1 MARIREELVLYDR
14 FTNTFTKY
22 LRYGEQA
29 ANVTNQAKK
38 ATDQYAQS
46 QKAAAA
52 STNTLAD
59 SIKSLIGG
67 YVGLQGLRAVLNL
80 SDTIASTT
88 ARLDMMND
96 GLQTT
101 AELNNMI
108 WESAQRSRMAYTDTA
123 AFVAKLGNLAGN
135 AFDSNAD
142 IINFAEQINKQ
153 IVLSGASATE
163 ASAALLQLTQGL
175 SSGVLRGEELN
186 SVLEQTPMIAQTIAK
201 YMGVTT
207 GEMRELASEGKV
219 TAAVVKNAMLEAAE
233 ETNAKF
239 EQMPMTW
246 SQVWTSMK
254 NIVLKDFQPV
264 LELIGKMAD
273 YIGDNLDTIMPV
285 VYGLAA
291 AFGVLAVAMI
301 LYNAQQAI
309 SNGLAAV
316 SAARSALKAGATLAE
331 AAATTTATGAQ
342 VGLNAALLACPLTW
356 IIIAVAAVVA
366 LIVVWINK
374 TGGLEI
380 AWLKFS
386 DNFLFVWDT
395 VKAGLATGFYF
406 VADKVDQLILFFQ
419 KMGTVIPNFMGD
431 MKVSVLNI
439 LQSMVN
445 GAIDIINWFI
455 GKLNLIPGVSID
467 TIDHMTFATRAAA
480 ENEAAKARRNAAYDA
495 AVEASNAEA
504 ARRQEVL
511 ANMWS
516 DRDANHAARQE
527 EIKKKLADKAAGKDN
542 PALGGNGSTPY
553 DELLKNT
560 AGTKKNTASI
570 AKAVDMTQEDIK
582 SLVDV
587 AERRYVNNIN
597 LTSKTPVINIS
608 GQNTG
613 HTAADRQNLANAIRD
628 ILIEESA
635 SGAVRST
642 ARPTAG

>member
-1 MARIREELVLYDR
+1 MAQIREELVLYDR

-52 STNTLAD
+52 STNTLVN

-67 YVGLQGLRAVLNL
+67 YVGLQGLRAVFNL

-135 AFDSNAD
+135 AFDSNAE

-175 SSGVLRGEELN
+175 SSGMLRGEELN

-233 ETNAKF
+233 KTNIKF

-246 SQVWTSMK
+246 SQVWTSMQ
-254 NIVLKDFQPV
+254 NIMIKTFQPV
-264 LELIGKMAD
+264 LEVIGTMAT
-273 YIGDNLDTIMPV
+273 YIGNNLDVFIGAF
-285 VYGLAA
+285 YGLAA
-291 AFGVLAVAMI
+291 AAAFYAVA
-301 LYNAQQAI
+301 QW
-309 SNGLAAV
+309 V
-316 SAARSALKAGATLAE
+316 
-331 AAATTTATGAQ
+331 ATGAAKAFFTT
-342 VGLNAALLACPLTW
+342 LLTNPLTYIALL
-356 IIIAVAAVVA
+356 IALVIMAIYQWVQSV
-366 LIVVWINK
+366 
-374 TGGLEI
+374 GGAEI
-380 AWLKFS
+380 AWLIFV
-386 DNFLFVWDT
+386 DNVLFAMDT
-395 VKAGLATGFYF
+395 LKAGFFTGLYF
-406 VADKVDQLILFFQ
+406 VMDLFDQLGLKTLSSSISI
-419 KMGTVIPNFMGD
+419 MNFIGD
-431 MKVSVLNI
+431 MRTGVLNI

-455 GKLNLIPGVSID
+455 GKLNAIPGVSINAIEK
-467 TIDHMTFATRAAA
+467 TTFGATASAA
-480 ENEAAKARRNAAYDA
+480 NEAAKAQRNAMLE
-495 AVEASNAEA
+495 EA
-504 ARRQEVL
+504 RQATNERIQNRADKL
-511 ANMWS
+511 AQMWS
-516 DRDANHAARQE
+516 NRDTNHAARQA
-527 EIKKKLADKAAGKDN
+527 EIQQKQADKATGKDD
-542 PALGGNGSTPY
+542 PVLGAYKSYEEIAN
-553 DELLKNT
+553 NT
-560 AGTKKNTASI
+560 AGTQKNTASI

-597 LTSKTPVINIS
+597 LTSKTPIINIS

>member
-1 MARIREELVLYDR
+1 MAQIREELILYDR

-22 LRYGEQA
+22 QRCAEQA

-52 STNTLAD
+52 STNTLIN

-108 WESAQRSRMAYTDTA
+108 WESAQRSRGSYADTA

-135 AFDSNAD
+135 AFDSNAE

-175 SSGVLRGEELN
+175 SSGMLRGEELN

-246 SQVWTSMK
+246 SQVWTSAQ
-254 NIVLKDFQPV
+254 NIMIKTFQPV
-264 LELIGKMAD
+264 LEVVGKLAN
-273 YIGDNLDTIMPV
+273 YIGDNLDTAI
-285 VYGLAA
+285 GLFYSLAGAVAFYTVAQWLASAA
-291 AFGVLAVAMI
+291 A
-301 LYNAQQAI
+301 
-309 SNGLAAV
+309 
-316 SAARSALKAGATLAE
+316 KAFFTTL
-331 AAATTTATGAQ
+331 
-342 VGLNAALLACPLTW
+342 LMNPLTYIALVLGF
-356 IIIAVAAVVA
+356 IIFGIYQWVQSV
-366 LIVVWINK
+366 
-374 TGGLEI
+374 GGAEI
-380 AWLKFS
+380 AWLKFV
-386 DNFLFVWDT
+386 DGVLFAWDT
-395 VKAGLATGFYF
+395 VKAGFATGVYF
-406 VADKVDQLILFFQ
+406 LMDKVDKLILFFQ

-516 DRDANHAARQE
+516 DRDANHAARQA
-527 EIKKKLADKAAGKDN
+527 EIQQKQADKATGKDD
-542 PALGGNGSTPY
+542 PVLGAYKSYEEIAN
-553 DELLKNT
+553 NT
-560 AGTKKNTASI
+560 AGTQKNTASI

>member
-1 MARIREELVLYDR
+1 MAQIREELVLYDR

-135 AFDSNAD
+135 AFDSNAE
-142 IINFAEQINKQ
+142 IIGFAEQINKQ

-233 ETNAKF
+233 KTNIKF

-246 SQVWTSMK
+246 SQVWTSMQ
-254 NIVLKDFQPV
+254 NIMIKTFQPV
-264 LELIGKMAD
+264 LEVIGTMAT
-273 YIGDNLDTIMPV
+273 YIGNNLDVFIGAF
-285 VYGLAA
+285 YGLAA
-291 AFGVLAVAMI
+291 AAAFYAVA
-301 LYNAQQAI
+301 QW
-309 SNGLAAV
+309 V
-316 SAARSALKAGATLAE
+316 
-331 AAATTTATGAQ
+331 ATGAAKAFFTT
-342 VGLNAALLACPLTW
+342 LLTNPLTYIALL
-356 IIIAVAAVVA
+356 IALVIMAIYQWVQSV
-366 LIVVWINK
+366 
-374 TGGLEI
+374 GGAEI
-380 AWLKFS
+380 AWLIFV
-386 DNFLFVWDT
+386 DNVLFAMDT
-395 VKAGLATGFYF
+395 LKAGFFTGLYF
-406 VADKVDQLILFFQ
+406 VMDLFDQLGLKTLSSSISI
-419 KMGTVIPNFMGD
+419 MNFIGD
-431 MKVSVLNI
+431 MRTGVLNI

-455 GKLNLIPGVSID
+455 GKLNAIPGVSINAIEK
-467 TIDHMTFATRAAA
+467 TTFGATASAA
-480 ENEAAKARRNAAYDA
+480 NEAAKAQRNAMLE
-495 AVEASNAEA
+495 EA
-504 ARRQEVL
+504 RQATNERIQNRADKL
-511 ANMWS
+511 AQMWS
-516 DRDANHAARQE
+516 NRDTNHAARQA
-527 EIKKKLADKAAGKDN
+527 EIQQKQAEKAAGTGTEN
-542 PALGGNGSTPY
+542 QMLGAAKSYEEIAN
-553 DELLKNT
+553 NT

>member
-1 MARIREELVLYDR
+1 MAQIRETLILEDR
-14 FTNTFTKY
+14 FSGVISKY
-22 LRYGEQA
+22 VQQMTQ
-29 ANVTNQAKK
+29 ANVTARKVAEASRAVQDISRAQA
-38 ATDQYAQS
+38 AAMN
-46 QKAAAA
+46 AAAA
-52 STNTLAD
+52 SARAESAALRLQEQQQRATATSSNALVN
-59 SIKSLIGG
+59 SIKSLAGA
-67 YVGLQGLRAVLNL
+67 YFSLQGLRAVLNL

-96 GLQTT
+96 GLQST

-108 WESAQRSRMAYTDTA
+108 WESAQRSRGSYADTA

-135 AFDSNAD
+135 AFNSNAE
-142 IINFAEQINKQ
+142 IIDFAEQINKQ

-163 ASAALLQLTQGL
+163 ASSAVWQLQQAL

-186 SVLEQTPMIAQTIAK
+186 SVMEGTPMIAQTIAN

-246 SQVWTSMK
+246 SQVWTSAQ
-254 NIVLKDFQPV
+254 NIMIKTFQPV
-264 LELIGKMAD
+264 LEVVGKLAN
-273 YIGDNLDTIMPV
+273 YIGDNLDTAI
-285 VYGLAA
+285 GLFYSLAGAVAFYTVAQWLASAA
-291 AFGVLAVAMI
+291 A
-301 LYNAQQAI
+301 
-309 SNGLAAV
+309 
-316 SAARSALKAGATLAE
+316 KAFFTTL
-331 AAATTTATGAQ
+331 
-342 VGLNAALLACPLTW
+342 LMNPLTYIALVLGF
-356 IIIAVAAVVA
+356 IIFGIYQWVQSV
-366 LIVVWINK
+366 
-374 TGGLEI
+374 GGAEI
-380 AWLKFS
+380 AWLKFV
-386 DNFLFVWDT
+386 DGVLFAWDT
-395 VKAGLATGFYF
+395 VKAGFATGAYF
-406 VADKVDQLILFFQ
+406 VAGLVDKLILFFQ
-419 KMGTVIPNFMGD
+419 KR
-431 MKVSVLNI
+431 VSVLNI
-439 LQSMVN
+439 LQSMAN

-455 GKLNLIPGVSID
+455 DKLNLIPGVSID

-495 AVEASNAEA
+495 AVEAANAEA

>member
-1 MARIREELVLYDR
+1 MAQIRETLILEDR
-14 FTNTFTKY
+14 FSGVISKY
-22 LRYGEQA
+22 IQQMTQ
-29 ANVTNQAKK
+29 ANVTARKVAEASRAVQDISRAQA
-38 ATDQYAQS
+38 AAMN
-46 QKAAAA
+46 AAAA
-52 STNTLAD
+52 SARAESAALRLQEQQQRATATSSNALVN
-59 SIKSLIGG
+59 SIKSLAGA
-67 YVGLQGLRAVLNL
+67 YFSLQGLRAVLNL

-96 GLQTT
+96 GLQST

-108 WESAQRSRMAYTDTA
+108 WESAQRSRGSYADTA

-135 AFDSNAD
+135 AFNSNAE
-142 IINFAEQINKQ
+142 IIDFAEQINKQ

-163 ASAALLQLTQGL
+163 ASSAVWQLQQAL

-186 SVLEQTPMIAQTIAK
+186 SVMEGTPMIAQTIAN

-207 GEMRELASEGKV
+207 GKMRELASEGKV

-246 SQVWTSMK
+246 SQVWTSAQ
-254 NIVLKDFQPV
+254 NIMIKTFQPV
-264 LELIGKMAD
+264 LEVVGKLAN
-273 YIGDNLDTIMPV
+273 YIGDNLDTAI
-285 VYGLAA
+285 GLFYSLAGAVAFYTVAQWLASAA
-291 AFGVLAVAMI
+291 AKAFFKVLLTSPITYIALALGVVIMLV
-301 LYNAQQAI
+301 YQWVQ
-309 SNGLAAV
+309 SVG
-316 SAARSALKAGATLAE
+316 GA
-331 AAATTTATGAQ
+331 
-342 VGLNAALLACPLTW
+342 
-356 IIIAVAAVVA
+356 
-366 LIVVWINK
+366 
-374 TGGLEI
+374 EI
-380 AWLKFS
+380 AWLKFV
-386 DNFLFVWDT
+386 DGILFAWDT
-395 VKAGLATGFYF
+395 VKAGFATGVYF
-406 VADKVDQLILFFQ
+406 VAGMVDKLILFFQ
-419 KMGTVIPNFMGD
+419 NMGTVIPNFVGD
-431 MKVSVLNI
+431 MRVSVLNI

-455 GKLNLIPGVSID
+455 GKLNAIPGVSID
-467 TIDHMTFATRAAA
+467 TIDRMTFATRAAA

-495 AVEASNAEA
+495 AVEAANAEA

-642 ARPTAG
+642 ARPVMG

>member
-1 MARIREELVLYDR
+1 MAQIREELVLYDR

-175 SSGVLRGEELN
+175 SSGMLRGEELN

-246 SQVWTSMK
+246 SQVWTSMQ
-254 NIVLKDFQPV
+254 NIAIRALNPLLQALSLVANN
-264 LELIGKMAD
+264 LEILIP
-273 YIGDNLDTIMPV
+273 IIL
-285 VYGLAA
+285 
-291 AFGVLAVAMI
+291 GV
-301 LYNAQQAI
+301 
-309 SNGLAAV
+309 
-316 SAARSALKAGATLAE
+316 AGAFAVFVIAANWTKIA
-331 AAATTTATGAQ
+331 AAATTAYNFVVNLLSIGFGVLSGNTAAASAAVMQFNSALMASPITWILMIVLLVVSAFYALIGVINKLTDSSISATGIIA
-342 VGLNAALLACPLTW
+342 GTFMTLLALIGNSVVVPMQHVFAAFANF
-356 IIIAVAAVVA
+356 IANVFNDPVTAVKVLFYDMA
-366 LIVVWINK
+366 INVIGFIQKIASGIESLIN
-374 TGGLEI
+374 
-380 AWLKFS
+380 A
-386 DNFLFVWDT
+386 
-395 VKAGLATGFYF
+395 
-406 VADKVDQLILFFQ
+406 
-419 KMGTVIPNFMGD
+419 
-431 MKVSVLNI
+431 
-439 LQSMVN
+439 
-445 GAIDIINWFI
+445 
-455 GKLNLIPGVSID
+455 IPGVEVNLTSGINSLYN
-467 TIDHMTFATRAAA
+467 TLQSKRT
-480 ENEAAKARRNAAYDA
+480 EAIASGSYKEYIKPMEYFDFTDA
-495 AVEASNAEA
+495 FTTGYN
-504 ARRQEVL
+504 
-511 ANMWS
+511 
-516 DRDANHAARQE
+516 
-527 EIKKKLADKAAGKDN
+527 AGKNFN
-542 PALGGNGSTPY
+542 PFSMLGGTGAGNPMVGNIQSY

-560 AGTKKNTASI
+560 AGTQKNTASI

>member
-1 MARIREELVLYDR
+1 MAQIREELVLYDR

-52 STNTLAD
+52 STNTLVN

-175 SSGVLRGEELN
+175 SSGMLRGEELN

-495 AVEASNAEA
+495 AVEAANAEA
-504 ARRQEVL
+504 AWRQEVL

-516 DRDANHAARQE
+516 DRDANHAARQA
-527 EIKKKLADKAAGKDN
+527 EIQQKQADKATGKDDQV
-542 PALGGNGSTPY
+542 LGAYKSYEEIAN
-553 DELLKNT
+553 NT
-560 AGTKKNTASI
+560 AGTQKNTASI

>member
-1 MARIREELVLYDR
+1 MAQIREELVLYDR

-52 STNTLAD
+52 STNTLVN

-96 GLQTT
+96 GLQST

-108 WESAQRSRMAYTDTA
+108 WESAQRSRGSYADTA

-135 AFDSNAD
+135 AFNSNAE
-142 IINFAEQINKQ
+142 IIDFAEQINKQ

-163 ASAALLQLTQGL
+163 ASSAVWQLQQAL

-186 SVLEQTPMIAQTIAK
+186 SVMEGTPMIAQTIAN

-246 SQVWTSMK
+246 SQVWTSAQ
-254 NIVLKDFQPV
+254 NIMIKTFQPV
-264 LELIGKMAD
+264 LEVVGKLAN
-273 YIGDNLDTIMPV
+273 YIGDNLDTAI
-285 VYGLAA
+285 GLFYSLAGAVAFYTVAQWLASAA
-291 AFGVLAVAMI
+291 A
-301 LYNAQQAI
+301 
-309 SNGLAAV
+309 
-316 SAARSALKAGATLAE
+316 KAFFTTL
-331 AAATTTATGAQ
+331 
-342 VGLNAALLACPLTW
+342 LMNPLTYIALVLGF
-356 IIIAVAAVVA
+356 IIFGIYQWVQSV
-366 LIVVWINK
+366 
-374 TGGLEI
+374 GGAEI
-380 AWLKFS
+380 AWLKFV
-386 DNFLFVWDT
+386 DGVLFAWDT
-395 VKAGLATGFYF
+395 VKAGFATGAYF
-406 VADKVDQLILFFQ
+406 VAGLVDKLILFFQ
-419 KMGTVIPNFMGD
+419 KMGTVIPNFVGD
-431 MKVSVLNI
+431 MRVSVLNI

-455 GKLNLIPGVSID
+455 DKLNLIPGVSID

-516 DRDANHAARQE
+516 DRDANHAARQA
-527 EIKKKLADKAAGKDN
+527 EIQQKQADKATGKDD
-542 PALGGNGSTPY
+542 PVLGAYKSYEEIAN
-553 DELLKNT
+553 NT
-560 AGTKKNTASI
+560 AGTQKNTASI

>member
-1 MARIREELVLYDR
+1 MAQIREELVLYDR

-52 STNTLAD
+52 STNTLVN

-163 ASAALLQLTQGL
+163 ASAALRQLTQGL
-175 SSGVLRGEELN
+175 SSGMLRGEELN

-246 SQVWTSMK
+246 SQVWTSAQ
-254 NIVLKDFQPV
+254 NIMIKTFQPV
-264 LELIGKMAD
+264 LEVVGKLAN
-273 YIGDNLDTIMPV
+273 YIGDNLDTAI
-285 VYGLAA
+285 GLFYSLAGAVAFYTVAQWLASAA
-291 AFGVLAVAMI
+291 A
-301 LYNAQQAI
+301 
-309 SNGLAAV
+309 
-316 SAARSALKAGATLAE
+316 KAFFTTL
-331 AAATTTATGAQ
+331 
-342 VGLNAALLACPLTW
+342 LMNPLTYIALVLGF
-356 IIIAVAAVVA
+356 IIFGIYQWVQSV
-366 LIVVWINK
+366 
-374 TGGLEI
+374 GGAEI
-380 AWLKFS
+380 AWLKFV
-386 DNFLFVWDT
+386 DGVLFAWDT
-395 VKAGLATGFYF
+395 VKAGFATGAYF
-406 VADKVDQLILFFQ
+406 VAGLVDKLILFFQ
-419 KMGTVIPNFMGD
+419 KMGTVIPNFVGD
-431 MKVSVLNI
+431 MRVSVLNI

-455 GKLNLIPGVSID
+455 DKLNLIPGVSID

-495 AVEASNAEA
+495 AVEAANAEA
-504 ARRQEVL
+504 ARWQEVL

-516 DRDANHAARQE
+516 DRDANHAARQA
-527 EIKKKLADKAAGKDN
+527 EIQQKQADKATGKDD
-542 PALGGNGSTPY
+542 PVLGAYKSYEEIAN
-553 DELLKNT
+553 NT
-560 AGTKKNTASI
+560 AGTQKNTASI